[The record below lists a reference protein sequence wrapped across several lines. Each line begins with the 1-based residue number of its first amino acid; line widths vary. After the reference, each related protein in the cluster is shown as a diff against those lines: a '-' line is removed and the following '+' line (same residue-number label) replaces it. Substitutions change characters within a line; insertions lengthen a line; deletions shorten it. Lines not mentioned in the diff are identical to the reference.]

1 MPDKSEAAAA
11 AELLRHRPGKKGYT
25 TKDRTWER
33 KKRHDE
39 KTTQVS
45 FRDFPRTLNGRLKE
59 IAGQEGK
66 TVAQVAI
73 AWLLA
78 NPAITAPIIGAN
90 TVAQLTDTMGALS
103 VKLTDEERA
112 TLDEM
117 SVWE

>member
-1 MPDKSEAAAA
+1 MPDKCEAAAA

-73 AWLLA
+73 PMITYALA
-78 NPAITAPIIGAN
+78 QIDNGN
-90 TVAQLTDTMGALS
+90 
-103 VKLTDEERA
+103 A
-112 TLDEM
+112 TLAGMERLAQDAG
-117 SVWE
+117 SG